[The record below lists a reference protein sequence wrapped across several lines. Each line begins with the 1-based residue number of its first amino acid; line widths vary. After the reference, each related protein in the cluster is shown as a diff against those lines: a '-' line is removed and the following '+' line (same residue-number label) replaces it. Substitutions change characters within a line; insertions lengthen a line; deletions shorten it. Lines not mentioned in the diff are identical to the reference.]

1 MTSLPYLFNFSKKHI
16 CLRNSASTFACAQSS
31 GGSDIFEEEIQCNF
45 SGDMQVCNCSSFFA
59 QISSGRIFGR
69 SLQCDALAS
78 FPSYYVPIE
87 SIRGSSIH
95 VYKCVPR
102 SSIHVYS
109 GMRRPYA
116 RLVGPFCLPAGYQ
129 FCTHTPMCVILYIY
143 IGIIVD
149 SICLPSTRPLPPGL
163 NGMEYS

>member
-1 MTSLPYLFNFSKKHI
+1 MSHLYLANFKVCLHMLMILCEHVTPIFVQFSKKHI
-16 CLRNSASTFACAQSS
+16 CLRNSASTFACARSF
-31 GGSDIFEEEIQCNF
+31 GGSDIYEEEIQCNF

-59 QISSGRIFGR
+59 QISSGRIFGC

-109 GMRRPYA
+109 RMRRPYA
-116 RLVGPFCLPAGYQ
+116 WLVRPFCLPAGYQ
-129 FCTHTPMCVILYIY
+129 FCTHTDVCNTVY
-143 IGIIVD
+143 
-149 SICLPSTRPLPPGL
+149 L
-163 NGMEYS
+163 NRHDR